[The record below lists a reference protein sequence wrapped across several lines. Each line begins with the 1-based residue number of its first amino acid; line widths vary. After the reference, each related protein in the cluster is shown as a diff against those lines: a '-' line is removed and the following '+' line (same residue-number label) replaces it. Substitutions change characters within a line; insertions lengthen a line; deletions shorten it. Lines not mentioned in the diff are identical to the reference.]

1 MNGAD
6 FLDVAKRLEDSPSEA
21 ERRTSIGRSYY
32 ALYNVLV
39 ALLSSQG
46 VFFHRQGRDHRL
58 LLSYLVKADHA
69 EASLIAKTLRD
80 LRTARND
87 ADYRMEL
94 FVSAETSLYA
104 CRLAR
109 TEVDRLNALS
119 PADREAMVRNIKGS
133 S

>member
-6 FLDVAKRLEDSPSEA
+6 FLKVATRLKNSPSEA

-39 ALLSSQG
+39 TLLSSRG

-58 LLSYLVKADHA
+58 LLSYLVKANHA
-69 EASLIAKTLRD
+69 EASVIAKTLRD
-80 LRTARND
+80 LRAARND

>member
-46 VFFHRQGRDHRL
+46 VFFHRQGRDHQL
-58 LLSYLVKADHA
+58 LLSYLVKAHHS
-69 EASLIAKTLRD
+69 EATMVAQTLRD

-87 ADYRMEL
+87 ADYRMDA
-94 FVSAETSLYA
+94 FVGAETSLLTS
-104 CRLAR
+104 RLAR
-109 TEVDRLNALS
+109 TEMDRLNALS
-119 PADREAMVRNIKGS
+119 PSDREAMARGIKGS